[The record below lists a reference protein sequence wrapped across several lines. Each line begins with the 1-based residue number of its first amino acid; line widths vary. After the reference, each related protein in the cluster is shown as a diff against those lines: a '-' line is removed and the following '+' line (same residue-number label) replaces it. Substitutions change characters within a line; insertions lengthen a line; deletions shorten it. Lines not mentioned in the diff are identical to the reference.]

1 MKTKLYIGGVEMDL
15 ADEFPIPIE
24 LLLTDVKEPTSRR
37 ISHSKTITLPNT
49 VNNASVFKQLFVIQ
63 KDNTINGFDPNVK
76 VVAFL
81 QNGAANML
89 TGYFQLMSITT
100 VEGKTMYEGVMYSDE
115 KNLFSQMGDKFIS
128 GNTSSSDD
136 VELETDTTQ
145 VVVGYSAT
153 EYGKTVAN
161 NFVASSREG
170 GLFIMD
176 SGTNTTSSSYPY
188 YDVPYQNLRMALK
201 FKHIW
206 DRIFAKYN
214 TTYSSTFINSTA
226 FKSMVYM
233 DTHKAANLTTTR
245 YNNLLASVSLTANTS
260 YATGLNV
267 IIFNNEIQDT
277 GGRYNNGT
285 GVYTANSKRDY
296 TIITNAQIRGRII
309 FTSAYVSSGTTVNV
323 SITLRCYKNGVAT
336 GITAAV
342 IQPIYIPV
350 GSYLIGASIEYDLS
364 SPSNYIIP
372 LDTSFNASPTD
383 TIDTRVTSSLLTGG
397 IPATAQTSVLA
408 TSTAIFKPFNN
419 SLSEGDVYNKN
430 SVPASQHKQ
439 NDFIVD
445 ILRMFNLYL
454 LWDGV
459 NYIIEPRDTFY
470 TLGQTLDWTDKVDRS
485 KDIKMQPVG
494 QVNWKQLQYKF
505 AVDKDFYSDQYNTN
519 YKQAYGSLNVN
530 NGNEFVKD
538 TKSVE
543 LKFAPPLSVS
553 AAPNYPK
560 LQHIYKLNNGVAEP
574 IDGLPRFG
582 YWAGWVEEASA
593 SHSISGI
600 GASNNYDGYLFVGE
614 FDNPTSPTLSV
625 LFGPPREVYYQTF
638 GVLGITTNDT
648 YNIYH
653 KNEIENQ
660 VSANAKIYSAYIML
674 SPIDINNLR
683 LYDLVV
689 VDGVKFIISKISD
702 YNTTQPQP
710 TMVELIQF
718 IQ

>member
-1 MKTKLYIGGVEMDL
+1 MKTKLYIGGIEMDL
-15 ADEFPIPIE
+15 TDEYPIPIE

-49 VNNASVFKQLFVIQ
+49 ANNASVFKQLFVIQ
-63 KDNTINGFDPNVK
+63 KDNTVNGFDPNVK

-128 GNTSSSDD
+128 GNTSSTDD
-136 VELETDTTQ
+136 VELETGTTQ

-188 YDVPYQNLRMALK
+188 YNVPYQNLRMALK

-206 DRIFAKYN
+206 DKIFAKYN
-214 TTYSSTFINSTA
+214 TTYSSTFINSTF
-226 FKSMVYM
+226 FKSMVYL
-233 DTHKAANLTTTR
+233 DTHKTANLTTTQ

-267 IIFNNEIQDT
+267 IVFNNEIQDT

-285 GVYTANSKRDY
+285 GVYIANSKRDY
-296 TIITNAQIRGRII
+296 TISTNAQIRGRII

-342 IQPIYIPV
+342 IQPINIPV
-350 GSYLIGASIEYDLS
+350 GSYLIGDSIEYNLS
-364 SPSNYIIP
+364 SPANYIIP
-372 LDTSFNASPTD
+372 LDTSFDASPTD
-383 TIDTRVTSSLLTGG
+383 TIDIRVTSTLLTGG
-397 IPATAQTSVLA
+397 IPATAQTSVLYS
-408 TSTAIFKPFNN
+408 STAIFKPLNN

-430 SVPASQHKQ
+430 TVPASQHKQ
-439 NDFIVD
+439 KDFIID

-485 KDIKMQPVG
+485 KDIKIQPVG
-494 QVNWKQLQYKF
+494 QLNWKQLQYKF

-530 NGNEFVKD
+530 NNNEFVKD
-538 TKSVE
+538 NKTVE

-553 AAPNYPK
+553 EAANYPK

-582 YWAGWVEEASA
+582 YWAGWVEETSA

-614 FDNPTSPTLSV
+614 FNNPTNPTLSV

-660 VSANAKIYSAYIML
+660 VSVNAKIYSAYIML